1 MKVSV
6 TVDGDLKAIY
16 GTSLAEG
23 KRAVQRGVSLSG
35 GEVQSDWRGQIA
47 GAGLGSRLQ
56 RTIRKRVYPEGRNSL
71 RAAALVWSNAGKIVD
86 AFERGVTIR
95 SPNGFYL
102 AIPLPAA
109 GRFGTGQKKI
119 TPAGWEKRTGRQL
132 QFVYRKGKPPLLV
145 DTGTKAVGNVMV
157 KKRQRRGGL
166 ALSEPT
172 TFKNRTI
179 PIFVLKSS
187 VKLPK
192 KLSLMNTANA
202 AQARLPGLI
211 VANWQEGRTQ

>member
-1 MKVSV
+1 MKV
-6 TVDGDLKAIY
+6 TANVDGDLRAIY

-23 KRAVQRGVSLSG
+23 KRAVQKGVSIAG
-35 GEVQSDWRGQIA
+35 GGLQSDWRGQIA

-71 RAAALVWSNAGKIVD
+71 RAATLVWSNAGKIVD

-95 SPNGFYL
+95 SNDGFYL

-109 GRFGTGQKKI
+109 GKQVGGKRI
-119 TPAGWEKRTGRQL
+119 TPGLWERKTGRRL

-145 DTGTKAVGNVMV
+145 DTGTVARAAPRVAFGEKQ
-157 KKRQRRGGL
+157 RERRG
-166 ALSEPT
+166 
-172 TFKNRTI
+172 FKNRSI
-179 PIFVLKSS
+179 PIFVLKPT

-192 KLSLMNTANA
+192 KLSLMATATA
-202 AQARLPGLI
+202 AQNRLPELI
-211 VANWQEGRTQ
+211 VANWTEGGTK

>member
-1 MKVSV
+1 MKLTVN
-6 TVDGDLKAIY
+6 VDGDLRAIY

-23 KRAVQRGVSLSG
+23 KRAVQKGVSIAG
-35 GEVQSDWRGQIA
+35 GGLQSDWRGQIA

-95 SPNGFYL
+95 SNDGFYL

-109 GRFGTGQKKI
+109 GKHVGGKRI
-119 TPAGWEKRTGRQL
+119 TPGLWERKTGRRL

-145 DTGTKAVGNVMV
+145 DTGTVARAAPRVAFGEKQ
-157 KKRQRRGGL
+157 RERRG
-166 ALSEPT
+166 
-172 TFKNRTI
+172 FKNRSI
-179 PIFVLKSS
+179 PIFVLKPT

-192 KLSLMNTANA
+192 KLSLMATATA
-202 AQARLPGLI
+202 AQNRLPELI
-211 VANWQEGRTQ
+211 VANWTEGGTK

>member
-1 MKVSV
+1 MKVTV
-6 TVDGDLKAIY
+6 NVDGDLRAIY

-23 KRAVQRGVSLSG
+23 KRAVQKGVSIAG
-35 GEVQSDWRGQIA
+35 GGLQSDWRGQIA

-71 RAAALVWSNAGKIVD
+71 RAATLVWSNAGKIVD

-95 SPNGFYL
+95 SNDGFYL

-109 GRFGTGQKKI
+109 GKQVGGKRI
-119 TPAGWEKRTGRQL
+119 TPGLWERKTGRRL

-145 DTGTKAVGNVMV
+145 DTGTVARAAPRVAFGEKQ
-157 KKRQRRGGL
+157 RERRG
-166 ALSEPT
+166 
-172 TFKNRTI
+172 FKNRSI
-179 PIFVLKSS
+179 PIFVLKPT

-192 KLSLMNTANA
+192 KLSLRATATA
-202 AQARLPGLI
+202 AQNRLPELI
-211 VANWQEGRTQ
+211 VANWTEGGTK

>member
-1 MKVSV
+1 MKASV
-6 TVDGDLKAIY
+6 TVDGDLRAIY

-23 KRAVQRGVSLSG
+23 KRAVQRGVSIAG
-35 GEVQSDWRGQIA
+35 GDAQGDWRGQIA

-56 RTIRKRVYPEGRNSL
+56 RTIRKKVYPEGRNSL

-95 SPNGFYL
+95 SENGFYL

-109 GRFGTGQKKI
+109 GTQVGGKRI
-119 TPAGWEKRTGRQL
+119 TPGLWEKKTGRRL
-132 QFVYRKGKPPLLV
+132 QFVFRKGKPPLLV
-145 DTGTKAVGNVMV
+145 DTGTVTRAAPRVAFGE
-157 KKRQRRGGL
+157 RQRERRG
-166 ALSEPT
+166 
-172 TFKNRTI
+172 FKNRSI
-179 PIFVLKSS
+179 PIFVLKPS

-192 KLSLMNTANA
+192 KLSLMATANA
-202 AQARLPGLI
+202 AQARLPELI

>member
-1 MKVSV
+1 MKL
-6 TVDGDLKAIY
+6 TVNVEGDLRAIY

-23 KRAVQRGVSLSG
+23 KRAVQKGVSIAG
-35 GEVQSDWRGQIA
+35 GGLQSDWRGQIA

-71 RAAALVWSNAGKIVD
+71 RAATLVWSNAGKIVD

-95 SPNGFYL
+95 SNDGFYL

-109 GRFGTGQKKI
+109 GKQVGGKRI
-119 TPAGWEKRTGRQL
+119 TPGLWERKTGRRL

-145 DTGTKAVGNVMV
+145 DTGTVARAAPRVAFGEKQ
-157 KKRQRRGGL
+157 RERRG
-166 ALSEPT
+166 
-172 TFKNRTI
+172 FKNRSI
-179 PIFVLKSS
+179 PIFVLKPT

-192 KLSLMNTANA
+192 KLSLMATATA
-202 AQARLPGLI
+202 AQNRLPELI
-211 VANWQEGRTQ
+211 VANWTEGGTK

>member
-23 KRAVQRGVSLSG
+23 KRAVQRGVSIAG
-35 GEVQSDWRGQIA
+35 GDVQGDWRGQIA

-56 RTIRKRVYPEGRNSL
+56 RTIRKKVYPEGRNSL

-86 AFERGVTIR
+86 AFDRGVTIR
-95 SPNGFYL
+95 SENGFYL

-109 GRFGTGQKKI
+109 GTQVGGKRI
-119 TPAGWEKRTGRQL
+119 TPGLWEKKTGRRL
-132 QFVYRKGKPPLLV
+132 QFVFRKGKPPLLV
-145 DTGTKAVGNVMV
+145 DTGTVTRAAPRVAFGE
-157 KKRQRRGGL
+157 RQRERRG
-166 ALSEPT
+166 
-172 TFKNRTI
+172 FKNRSI
-179 PIFVLKSS
+179 PIFVLKPS

-192 KLSLMNTANA
+192 KLSLMATANA
-202 AQARLPGLI
+202 AQARLPELI

>member
-6 TVDGDLKAIY
+6 KVDGDLRAIY

-23 KRAVQRGVSLSG
+23 KRAVKRGVSIAG
-35 GEVQSDWRGQIA
+35 GDVQGDWRGQIA

-56 RTIRKRVYPEGRNSL
+56 RTIRKKVYPEGRNSL

-95 SPNGFYL
+95 SENGFYL

-109 GRFGTGQKKI
+109 GTRVGGKRI
-119 TPAGWEKRTGRQL
+119 TPGLWEKKTGRRL
-132 QFVYRKGKPPLLV
+132 QFVFRKGKPPLLV
-145 DTGTKAVGNVMV
+145 DTGTVTRAAPRVAFGE
-157 KKRQRRGGL
+157 RQRERRG
-166 ALSEPT
+166 
-172 TFKNRTI
+172 FKNRSI
-179 PIFVLKSS
+179 PIFVLKPS

-192 KLSLMNTANA
+192 KLSLMATANA
-202 AQARLPGLI
+202 AQARLPELI

>member
-1 MKVSV
+1 MKVTV
-6 TVDGDLKAIY
+6 NVDGDLRSIY

-23 KRAVQRGVSLSG
+23 KRAVQKGVSIAG
-35 GEVQSDWRGQIA
+35 GGLQSDWRGQIA

-71 RAAALVWSNAGKIVD
+71 RAATLVWSNAGKIVD

-95 SPNGFYL
+95 SNDGFYL

-109 GRFGTGQKKI
+109 GKQVGGKRI
-119 TPAGWEKRTGRQL
+119 TPGLWERKTGRRL

-145 DTGTKAVGNVMV
+145 DTGTVARAAPRVAFGEKQ
-157 KKRQRRGGL
+157 RERRG
-166 ALSEPT
+166 
-172 TFKNRTI
+172 FKNRSI
-179 PIFVLKSS
+179 PIFVLKPT

-192 KLSLMNTANA
+192 KLSLMATATA
-202 AQARLPGLI
+202 AQNRLPELI
-211 VANWQEGRTQ
+211 VANWTEGGTK

>member
-6 TVDGDLKAIY
+6 KVDGDLRAIY

-23 KRAVQRGVSLSG
+23 KRAVQRGVSIAG
-35 GEVQSDWRGQIA
+35 GDVQGDWRGQIA

-56 RTIRKRVYPEGRNSL
+56 RTIRKKVYPEGRNSL

-95 SPNGFYL
+95 SESGFYL

-109 GRFGTGQKKI
+109 GKFVDRRKI
-119 TPAGWEKRTGRQL
+119 TPGAWERKTGRKL

-145 DTGTKAVGNVMV
+145 DTGTKALGNVMV
-157 KKRQRRGGL
+157 WKRVRGGRK
-166 ALSEPT
+166 LSEPT
-172 TFKNRTI
+172 TFRNRSI
-179 PIFVLKSS
+179 PIFVLKPS

-192 KLSLMNTANA
+192 KLSLMASANA
-202 AQARLPGLI
+202 AQARLPELI

>member
-1 MKVSV
+1 MKATVN
-6 TVDGDLKAIY
+6 VDGDLRAIY

-23 KRAVQRGVSLSG
+23 KRAVQKGVSIAG
-35 GEVQSDWRGQIA
+35 GGLQSDWRGQIA

-71 RAAALVWSNAGKIVD
+71 RAATLVWSNAGKIVD

-95 SPNGFYL
+95 SNDGFYL

-109 GRFGTGQKKI
+109 GKQVGGKRI
-119 TPAGWEKRTGRQL
+119 TPGLWERKTGRRL

-145 DTGTKAVGNVMV
+145 DTGTVARAAPRVAFGEKQ
-157 KKRQRRGGL
+157 RERRG
-166 ALSEPT
+166 
-172 TFKNRTI
+172 FKNRSI
-179 PIFVLKSS
+179 PIFVLKPT

-192 KLSLMNTANA
+192 KLSLMATATA
-202 AQARLPGLI
+202 AQNRLPELI
-211 VANWQEGRTQ
+211 VANWTEGGTK

>member
-95 SPNGFYL
+95 SENGFYL

-109 GRFGTGQKKI
+109 GKQVGGKRI
-119 TPAGWEKRTGRQL
+119 TPGLWERKTGRRL
-132 QFVYRKGKPPLLV
+132 QFVFRKGKPPLLV
-145 DTGTKAVGNVMV
+145 DAGTVVRAAPRVAFGE
-157 KKRQRRGGL
+157 RQRERRG
-166 ALSEPT
+166 
-172 TFKNRTI
+172 FKNRSI
-179 PIFVLKSS
+179 PIFVLKPS

>member
-6 TVDGDLKAIY
+6 TVDGDLREIY

-23 KRAVQRGVSLSG
+23 KRAVQRGVSVAG
-35 GEVQSDWRGQIA
+35 GDVQGDWRGQIA

-56 RTIRKRVYPEGRNSL
+56 RTIRKKVYPEGRNSL

-95 SPNGFYL
+95 SENGFYL

-109 GRFGTGQKKI
+109 GTQVGGKRI
-119 TPAGWEKRTGRQL
+119 TPGLWEKKTGRRL
-132 QFVYRKGKPPLLV
+132 QFVFRKGKPPLLV
-145 DTGTKAVGNVMV
+145 DTGTVTRAAPRVAFGE
-157 KKRQRRGGL
+157 RQRERRG
-166 ALSEPT
+166 
-172 TFKNRTI
+172 FKNRSI
-179 PIFVLKSS
+179 PIFVLKPS

-192 KLSLMNTANA
+192 KLSLMATANA
-202 AQARLPGLI
+202 AQARLPELI

>member
-1 MKVSV
+1 MKVTV
-6 TVDGDLKAIY
+6 NVDGDLRAIY

-23 KRAVQRGVSLSG
+23 KRAVQKGVSIAG
-35 GEVQSDWRGQIA
+35 GGLQSDWRGQIA

-71 RAAALVWSNAGKIVD
+71 RAATLVWSNAGKIVD

-95 SPNGFYL
+95 SENGFYL

-109 GRFGTGQKKI
+109 GTQVGGKRI
-119 TPAGWEKRTGRQL
+119 TPGLWEKKTGRRL
-132 QFVYRKGKPPLLV
+132 QFVFRKGKPPLLV
-145 DTGTKAVGNVMV
+145 DTGTVTRAAPRVAFGE
-157 KKRQRRGGL
+157 RQRERRG
-166 ALSEPT
+166 
-172 TFKNRTI
+172 FKNRSI
-179 PIFVLKSS
+179 PIFVLKPS

-192 KLSLMNTANA
+192 KLSLMATANA
-202 AQARLPGLI
+202 AQARLPELI

>member
-6 TVDGDLKAIY
+6 KVDGDLRAIY

-23 KRAVQRGVSLSG
+23 KRAVRRGVSIAG
-35 GEVQSDWRGQIA
+35 GDVQGDWRGQIA

-56 RTIRKRVYPEGRNSL
+56 RTIRKKVYPEGRNSL

-95 SPNGFYL
+95 SENGFYL

-109 GRFGTGQKKI
+109 GTQVGGKRI
-119 TPAGWEKRTGRQL
+119 TPGLWEKKTGRRL
-132 QFVYRKGKPPLLV
+132 QFVFRKGKPPLLV
-145 DTGTKAVGNVMV
+145 DTGTVTRAAPRVAFGE
-157 KKRQRRGGL
+157 RQRERRG
-166 ALSEPT
+166 
-172 TFKNRTI
+172 FKNRSI
-179 PIFVLKSS
+179 PIFVLKPS

-192 KLSLMNTANA
+192 KLSLMATANA
-202 AQARLPGLI
+202 AQARLPELI

>member
-1 MKVSV
+1 MKISV
-6 TVDGDLKAIY
+6 NVDGDLRAIY

-23 KRAVQRGVSLSG
+23 KRAVQRGVSTAGAGL
-35 GEVQSDWRGQIA
+35 QADWRGQIG

-56 RTIRKRVYPEGRNSL
+56 RTIRRKVYPEGRNSL

-95 SPNGFYL
+95 SNDGFYL

-109 GRFGTGQKKI
+109 GKQVGGKRI
-119 TPAGWEKRTGRQL
+119 TPGLWERKTGRRL

-145 DTGTKAVGNVMV
+145 DTGTVARAAPRVAFGEKQ
-157 KKRQRRGGL
+157 RERRG
-166 ALSEPT
+166 
-172 TFKNRTI
+172 FKNRSI
-179 PIFVLKSS
+179 PIFVLKPS

-192 KLSLMNTANA
+192 KLSLMATATA
-202 AQARLPGLI
+202 AQNRLPELI
-211 VANWQEGRTQ
+211 VANWTEGGIK

>member
-6 TVDGDLKAIY
+6 KVDGDLRAIY

-23 KRAVQRGVSLSG
+23 KRAVQRGVSIAG
-35 GEVQSDWRGQIA
+35 GDVQGDWRGQIA

-56 RTIRKRVYPEGRNSL
+56 RTIRKKVYPEGRNSL

-95 SPNGFYL
+95 SENGFYL

-109 GRFGTGQKKI
+109 GTQVGGKRI
-119 TPAGWEKRTGRQL
+119 TPGLWEKKTGRRL
-132 QFVYRKGKPPLLV
+132 QFVFRKGKPPLLV
-145 DTGTKAVGNVMV
+145 DTGTVTRAAPRVAFGE
-157 KKRQRRGGL
+157 RQRERRG
-166 ALSEPT
+166 
-172 TFKNRTI
+172 FKNRSI
-179 PIFVLKSS
+179 PIFVLKPS

-192 KLSLMNTANA
+192 KLSLMATANA
-202 AQARLPGLI
+202 AQARFPELI

>member
-6 TVDGDLKAIY
+6 KVDGDLRAIY

-23 KRAVQRGVSLSG
+23 KRAVQRGVSVAG
-35 GEVQSDWRGQIA
+35 GDVQGDWRGQIA

-56 RTIRKRVYPEGRNSL
+56 RTIRKKVYPEGRNSL

-95 SPNGFYL
+95 SENGFYL

-109 GRFGTGQKKI
+109 GTQVGGKRI
-119 TPAGWEKRTGRQL
+119 TPGLWEKKTGRRL
-132 QFVYRKGKPPLLV
+132 QYVFRKGKPPLLV
-145 DTGTKAVGNVMV
+145 DTGTVTRAAPRVAFGE
-157 KKRQRRGGL
+157 RQRERRG
-166 ALSEPT
+166 
-172 TFKNRTI
+172 FKNRSI
-179 PIFVLKSS
+179 PIFVLKPS

-192 KLSLMNTANA
+192 KLSLMATANA
-202 AQARLPGLI
+202 AQARLPELI

>member
-6 TVDGDLKAIY
+6 TVDGDLRAIY

-23 KRAVQRGVSLSG
+23 KRAVQRGVSIAG
-35 GEVQSDWRGQIA
+35 GDVQGDWRGQIA

-56 RTIRKRVYPEGRNSL
+56 RTIRKKVYPEGRNSL
-71 RAAALVWSNAGKIVD
+71 RAATLVWSNAGKIVD

-95 SPNGFYL
+95 SENGFYL

-109 GRFGTGQKKI
+109 GTQVGGKRI
-119 TPAGWEKRTGRQL
+119 TPGLWEKKTGRRL
-132 QFVYRKGKPPLLV
+132 QFVFRKGKPPLLV
-145 DTGTKAVGNVMV
+145 DTGTVTRAAPRVAFGE
-157 KKRQRRGGL
+157 RQRERRG
-166 ALSEPT
+166 
-172 TFKNRTI
+172 FKNRSI
-179 PIFVLKSS
+179 PIFVLKPS

-192 KLSLMNTANA
+192 KLSLMATANA
-202 AQARLPGLI
+202 AQARLPELI

>member
-1 MKVSV
+1 MKVTV
-6 TVDGDLKAIY
+6 NVDGDLRAIY

-23 KRAVQRGVSLSG
+23 KRAVQKGVSIAG
-35 GEVQSDWRGQIA
+35 GGLQSDWRGQIA

-71 RAAALVWSNAGKIVD
+71 RAATLVWSNAGKIVD

-95 SPNGFYL
+95 SNDGFYL

-109 GRFGTGQKKI
+109 GKQVGGKRI
-119 TPAGWEKRTGRQL
+119 TPGLWERKTGRRL

-145 DTGTKAVGNVMV
+145 DTGTVASAAPRVAFGEKQ
-157 KKRQRRGGL
+157 RERRG
-166 ALSEPT
+166 
-172 TFKNRTI
+172 FKNRSI
-179 PIFVLKSS
+179 PIFVLKPT

-192 KLSLMNTANA
+192 KLSLMATATA
-202 AQARLPGLI
+202 AQNRLPELI
-211 VANWQEGRTQ
+211 VANWTEGGTK

>member
-6 TVDGDLKAIY
+6 KVDGDLRAIY

-23 KRAVQRGVSLSG
+23 KRAVQRGVSIAG
-35 GEVQSDWRGQIA
+35 GDVQGDWRGQIA

-56 RTIRKRVYPEGRNSL
+56 RTIRKKVYPEGRNSL

-95 SPNGFYL
+95 SENGFYL

-109 GRFGTGQKKI
+109 GTQVGGKRI
-119 TPAGWEKRTGRQL
+119 TPGLWEKKTGRRL
-132 QFVYRKGKPPLLV
+132 QFVFRKGKPPLLV
-145 DTGTKAVGNVMV
+145 DTGTVTRAAPRVAFGE
-157 KKRQRRGGL
+157 RQRERRG
-166 ALSEPT
+166 
-172 TFKNRTI
+172 FKNRSI
-179 PIFVLKSS
+179 PIFVLKPS

-192 KLSLMNTANA
+192 KLSLMATANA
-202 AQARLPGLI
+202 AQARLPELI

>member
-6 TVDGDLKAIY
+6 TVDGDLRAIY

-23 KRAVQRGVSLSG
+23 KRAVQRGVSVAG
-35 GEVQSDWRGQIA
+35 GDVQGDWRGQIA

-95 SPNGFYL
+95 SENGFYL

-109 GRFGTGQKKI
+109 GKQAGGKRI
-119 TPAGWEKRTGRQL
+119 TPGLWERKTGRRL
-132 QFVYRKGKPPLLV
+132 QFVFRKGKPPLLV
-145 DTGTKAVGNVMV
+145 DTGTVTRAAPRVAFGE
-157 KKRQRRGGL
+157 RQRERRG
-166 ALSEPT
+166 
-172 TFKNRTI
+172 FKNRSI
-179 PIFVLKSS
+179 PIFVLKPS

-192 KLSLMNTANA
+192 KLSLMASANA
-202 AQARLPGLI
+202 AQARLPELI

>member
-1 MKVSV
+1 MKLTVN
-6 TVDGDLKAIY
+6 VDGDLRAIY

-23 KRAVQRGVSLSG
+23 KRAVQKGVSIAG
-35 GEVQSDWRGQIA
+35 GGLQSDWRGQIA

-71 RAAALVWSNAGKIVD
+71 RAATLVWSNAGKIVD

-95 SPNGFYL
+95 SNDGFYL

-109 GRFGTGQKKI
+109 GKQVGGKRI
-119 TPAGWEKRTGRQL
+119 TPGLWERKTGRRL

-145 DTGTKAVGNVMV
+145 DTGTVARAAPRVAFGEKQ
-157 KKRQRRGGL
+157 RERRG
-166 ALSEPT
+166 
-172 TFKNRTI
+172 FKNRSI
-179 PIFVLKSS
+179 PIFVLKPT

-192 KLSLMNTANA
+192 KLSLMATATA
-202 AQARLPGLI
+202 AQNRLPELI
-211 VANWQEGRTQ
+211 VANWTEGGTK

>member
-95 SPNGFYL
+95 SENGFYL

-109 GRFGTGQKKI
+109 GKQVGGKRI
-119 TPAGWEKRTGRQL
+119 TPGLWERKTGRRL
-132 QFVYRKGKPPLLV
+132 QFVFRKGKPPILV
-145 DTGTKAVGNVMV
+145 DTGTVVRAAPRVAFGE
-157 KKRQRRGGL
+157 RQRERRG
-166 ALSEPT
+166 
-172 TFKNRTI
+172 FKNRSI
-179 PIFVLKSS
+179 PIFVLKPS

-192 KLSLMNTANA
+192 KLSLMATANA
-202 AQARLPGLI
+202 AQARLPELI

>member
-95 SPNGFYL
+95 SENGFYL

-109 GRFGTGQKKI
+109 GKQVGGKRI
-119 TPAGWEKRTGRQL
+119 TPGLWERKTGRRL
-132 QFVYRKGKPPLLV
+132 QFVFRKGKPPLLV
-145 DTGTKAVGNVMV
+145 DTGTKAIGNVMV